1 MNKEIG
7 RLEGEGQLITKDGKY
22 FGYGN
27 EENDYER
34 TWHDDPFKGIIWN
47 LNLDDP
53 SKVSSPNPMELNE
66 AKLIKI
72 KKTIII
78 ESYE

>member
-22 FGYGN
+22 FGYGD
-27 EENDYER
+27 EENKYER
-34 TWHDDPFKGIIWN
+34 TWHDDPVKAIVWN

-53 SKVSSPNPMELNE
+53 SKVSSPTPMGLNE
-66 AKLIKI
+66 AKLIKV

>member
-22 FGYGN
+22 FGYGD
-27 EENDYER
+27 EQYTR
-34 TWHDDPFKGIIWN
+34 TWHDDPVNAIVWN

-53 SKVSSPNPMELNE
+53 SKVSSPTPMGLND

-78 ESYE
+78 ESYV

>member
-22 FGYGN
+22 FGYGD
-27 EENDYER
+27 EENKYER
-34 TWHDDPFKGIIWN
+34 TWHDDPAKAIVWN
-47 LNLDDP
+47 LNLDNP
-53 SKVSSPNPMELNE
+53 SKVSSPTPMELND

>member
-1 MNKEIG
+1 MIKEIG
-7 RLEGEGQLITKDGKY
+7 RLEGDGQLIIKDGKY
-22 FGYGN
+22 FGYGD
-27 EENDYER
+27 EQYTR
-34 TWHDDPFKGIIWN
+34 TWHDNPVKAIVWN

-53 SKVSSPNPMELNE
+53 SKVSSPNPMELNG